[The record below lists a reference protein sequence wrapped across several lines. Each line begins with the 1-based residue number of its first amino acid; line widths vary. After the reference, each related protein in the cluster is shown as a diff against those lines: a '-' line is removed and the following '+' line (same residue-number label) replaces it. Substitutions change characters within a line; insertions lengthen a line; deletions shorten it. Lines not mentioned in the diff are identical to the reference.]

1 MTTDNIPHSVSGA
14 TAIQIARGA
23 ALAAGK
29 VLLDRFHQPKQVSF
43 KSPGNIVTDVD
54 RKIERQIL
62 STLSEQFPATGLLGE
77 ESFGGKRDNGLTWV
91 VDPIDGTRNY
101 ASGIPF
107 YSVVI
112 GLALDGEPL
121 CGVTYDP
128 VRDEMFHAERGKG
141 AFLNDQRITISEK
154 TALSDSVF
162 GTDLSYNIDGAANSL
177 GVVRHVWPN
186 MQTVR
191 IMGSAALGICYVA
204 AGRTD
209 LFFHHQLEPWDQ
221 ITGLLLVEEAG
232 GLATDRTGKR
242 AQLYSDGLIA
252 TSHTLHGLFMRAT
265 EGLPWREPTSGLT

>member
-1 MTTDNIPHSVSGA
+1 MTTDNIPHGVSGA

-29 VLLDRFHQPKQVSF
+29 TLLDRFHKPKQVSF
-43 KSPGNIVTDVD
+43 KGPGNIVTDVD
-54 RKIERQIL
+54 TIVEQQIL
-62 STLSEQFPATGLLGE
+62 ATLSEQFPATGLLGE

-112 GLALDGEPL
+112 GLALDGETL

-128 VRDEMFHAERGKG
+128 VREEMFHVERGKG
-141 AFLNDQRITISEK
+141 AFLNDRKLTISDN
-154 TALSDSVF
+154 TSLSDSIF
-162 GTDLSYNIDGAANSL
+162 GTDLSNSIEGAYNSL
-177 GVVRHVWPN
+177 DVIRRVWPN

-191 IMGSAALGICYVA
+191 VMGSAALGICYVA

-209 LFFHHQLEPWDQ
+209 LFFHHQLGPWDQ

-242 AQLYSDGLIA
+242 AQLFSDGLIA
-252 TSHTLHGLFMRAT
+252 ANHTLHKLFLRAT
-265 EGLPWREPTSGLT
+265 EGLSWRLAT